1 MKYLIGLIFILTVGL
16 SKSDPGTPSKEEPSW
31 LVSTRKSISSE
42 KYDQAI
48 ELLKESNQVSSA
60 DWNNLMGFSLRQKQ
74 PPDLLGAEY
83 YYQAALNIY
92 PKHRGALEYYG
103 ILKLTNGDLAGAEAL
118 LIKLDKACFFGCE
131 EYYDLKKS
139 IEKYKKESVKR

>member
-1 MKYLIGLIFILTVGL
+1 VKYLIGLIFILTVGL
-16 SKSDPGTPSKEEPSW
+16 SKSDPGTPSKAEPSW
-31 LVSTRKSISSE
+31 LVSARKSISSE

-48 ELLKESNQVSSA
+48 ELLKESNQLSSA

-83 YYQAALNIY
+83 YYQAALNID

-103 ILKLTNGDLAGAEAL
+103 ILKLNTGDLIGAEAL
-118 LIKLDKACFFGCE
+118 LNKLDKACFFGCE
-131 EYYDLKKS
+131 EYNDLKKS
-139 IEKYKKESVKR
+139 IEKYKKESIKR